1 MSSVQYVGGLFVVA
15 VIGGIAGALSQRLLD
30 ASPAQAEASSP
41 APPSAVFAARDE
53 RIDTARTRSRTGSI
67 RTLPHLGMLARP
79 NDDDQWPESEMV
91 ALRALERALRTK
103 IAVHAHNLANVNTLG
118 FKRSRTLFE
127 DVQPRPSAGAGET
140 GGDLIANTGLQI
152 GAGVR
157 VIKKQWDFS
166 EGRVDISGG
175 KLDLMIEGDGFFQVR
190 TTFQSQ
196 KAVAYTRAGNFVRNS
211 EGNLVLGNSEGSTL
225 DPPVHVD
232 TQVPVGQIAID
243 YSGRVS
249 VRNHSGA
256 ITEVGQIEFAR
267 FANNEGLLAI
277 GKNLFMATDASG
289 DPVTGNPRTDGMGSI
304 QQGALE
310 LSNVDATREQLDLV
324 ATQRMYRWVMRT
336 LTASDL
342 P

>member
-1 MSSVQYVGGLFVVA
+1 
-15 VIGGIAGALSQRLLD
+15 
-30 ASPAQAEASSP
+30 
-41 APPSAVFAARDE
+41 
-53 RIDTARTRSRTGSI
+53 
-67 RTLPHLGMLARP
+67 
-79 NDDDQWPESEMV
+79 
-91 ALRALERALRTK
+91 
-103 IAVHAHNLANVNTLG
+103 
-118 FKRSRTLFE
+118 
-127 DVQPRPSAGAGET
+127 
-140 GGDLIANTGLQI
+140 
-152 GAGVR
+152 
-157 VIKKQWDFS
+157 
-166 EGRVDISGG
+166 
-175 KLDLMIEGDGFFQVR
+175 
-190 TTFQSQ
+190 
-196 KAVAYTRAGNFVRNS
+196 
-211 EGNLVLGNSEGSTL
+211 
-225 DPPVHVD
+225 
-232 TQVPVGQIAID
+232 
-243 YSGRVS
+243 VS